1 MFAGKRFFSFLLAFA
16 LCLGFSDWVF
26 AEEKT
31 DMKWR
36 DEYNGVK
43 YNAVSIDLN
52 SDKYE
57 IGVSTGYD
65 GTMESEPFAD
75 QIKRNNAIIAS
86 NGNFFSSY
94 TAQGTREYYG
104 TVVKKGIYDNKGSL
118 GSIGFNSDNR
128 AIFFEFI
135 EKQRP
140 DFLKEKDIQW
150 AVSGDPIIVKDGK
163 NVTGQFKTTRNDL
176 DNPAARTAM
185 GYTADNKLL
194 IITSRRATIREM
206 GDILLKLGAVNG
218 VNLDGGASSALYYR
232 GETVTPAGRNLNV
245 IFYVKEVKPIEAVKS
260 NSKLL
265 LNDKE
270 VEATAYNIENNNYV
284 QLRDLADLLSDT
296 NSKFDIRWE
305 SSDNSIS
312 LVKYEEYQKP
322 LDAWEKKTYPENAV
336 AKKSKFVVKLS
347 GEALKLKGYN
357 INGNNYYKL
366 RDLANYLE
374 FEVVWNAEKKQVE
387 LSTR

>member
-1 MFAGKRFFSFLLAFA
+1 MFTGKRFFSFLLAFA
-16 LCLGFSDWVF
+16 LCFGFSDWVF

-31 DMKWR
+31 DMKWK

-52 SDKYE
+52 SDQYE

-94 TAQGTREYYG
+94 TEQGTRKYYG
-104 TVVKKGIYDNKGSL
+104 TVVKKGVYDNEGSL
-118 GSIGFNSDNR
+118 GSIGFNSDNK

-150 AVSGDPIIVKDGK
+150 AVSGEPIIVKDGQ

-176 DNPAARTAM
+176 DGKAARTAM

-232 GETVTPAGRNLNV
+232 GETPTPAGRNLNV
-245 IFYVKEVKPIEAVKS
+245 VFYIKEVKPIQAVKS

-265 LNDKE
+265 LDNKE
-270 VEATAYNIENNNYV
+270 VQALAYNIENNNYV
-284 QLRDLADLLSDT
+284 QLRDLADLLSSTDA
-296 NSKFDIRWE
+296 KFDVRWE
-305 SSDNSIS
+305 PGDNSIL
-312 LVKYEEYQKP
+312 LVKDEKYVKS
-322 LDAWEKKTYPENAV
+322 LDSFEGRVYPEQTF
-336 AKKSKFVVKLS
+336 AKKSKSTVKLS
-347 GEALKLKGYN
+347 AKTLNLKGYN
-357 INGNNYYKL
+357 IDGNNYYKL
-366 RDLANYLE
+366 RDLAEHLG
-374 FEVVWNAEKKQVE
+374 FKVVWNAEKKQVE
-387 LSTR
+387 LSTK